1 MLNESSMKKW
11 LKFEMSKI
19 NSGIVVQKKTL
30 SELLELKSS
39 KTLTKDGS
47 DYYFNRDALK
57 KLKDE
62 LPLDMHSIL
71 LPISFY
77 TSLEVRGSVFIA
89 DRPSFSMLKHLG
101 EVPKDAELVDG
112 KYWIGK
118 TLAQDM
124 MKRHPSVIQLVRY

>member
-1 MLNESSMKKW
+1 V
-11 LKFEMSKI
+11 I
-19 NSGIVVQKKTL
+19 QKKTL

-39 KTLTKDGS
+39 KTLAKDGS

-57 KLKDE
+57 TLKDE
-62 LPLDMHSIL
+62 LPLNLHSIL

-77 TSLEVRGSVFIA
+77 TSMDVRGNVFVA
-89 DRPSFSMLKHLG
+89 DKPSFSVLKHLG

-118 TLAQDM
+118 ILAQDM
-124 MKRHPSVIQLVRY
+124 MKRRPSVIQLVRY